1 MAVRPTFT
9 PGDTLTAANM
19 SALANSIIT
28 VNAQT
33 GTAYTPGTAQVG
45 QLTTLNN
52 SDAQTITIPA
62 NATTAFAIGDQLNFM
77 LLGTGT
83 ATFVAGGTAVI
94 RSAGGALKL
103 TTQYAVCT
111 VAKFDTDAWVMVGN
125 VTA

>member
-1 MAVRPTFT
+1 MAVRPTFS

-19 SALANSIIT
+19 NILANSLIT
-28 VNAQT
+28 INAQT

-52 SDAQTITIPA
+52 SAAQTITIPA

-77 LLGTGT
+77 NLSTGT

-94 RSAGGALKL
+94 RSAGSKLKL
-103 TTQYAVCT
+103 ADQYAVCT
-111 VAKFDTDAWVMVGN
+111 VLKIDIDAWVMVGN
-125 VTA
+125 VKA

>member
-1 MAVRPTFT
+1 MAVRPVFAT
-9 PGDTLTAANM
+9 GDTLTAVNLNTLA
-19 SALANSIIT
+19 SAVIS

-45 QLTTLNN
+45 QLTTINN
-52 SDAQTITIPA
+52 AAAISITIPA

-83 ATFVAGGTAVI
+83 ATFAAGGTAVI
-94 RSAGGALKL
+94 RSAGTKLKL

-111 VAKFDTDAWVMVGN
+111 VLKWDTDAWIMVGN

>member
-1 MAVRPTFT
+1 MAIRPTFT
-9 PGDTLTAANM
+9 PGDTLTAASM
-19 SALANSIIT
+19 SALSNSLIT

-45 QLTTLNN
+45 QLTTLIN
-52 SDAQTITIPA
+52 AAGGTVTIPA

-77 LLGTGT
+77 NLGTAT
-83 ATFVAGGTAVI
+83 YTFVAGGTAVI

-103 TTQYAVCT
+103 STQYAVCT
-111 VAKFDTDAWVMVGN
+111 VAKWDTDAWVMVGN

>member
-9 PGDTLTAANM
+9 PGDTLTAASM
-19 SALANSIIT
+19 SALSNSLIT

-45 QLTTLNN
+45 QLTTVIN
-52 SDAQTITIPA
+52 SAGGTITIPA

-77 LLGTGT
+77 NLGT
-83 ATFVAGGTAVI
+83 ATFTFTPGGTAVI
-94 RSAGGALKL
+94 RSAGSKLKL

-111 VAKFDTDAWVMVGN
+111 VLKWDTDAWIMVGN
-125 VTA
+125 VSA

>member
-1 MAVRPTFT
+1 MAVRPTFNT
-9 PGDTLTAANM
+9 GDTLTAANLNTLA
-19 SALANSIIT
+19 SAVIT

-52 SDAQTITIPA
+52 SAAQTITIPA

-94 RSAGGALKL
+94 RSAGSKLKL

-111 VAKFDTDAWVMVGN
+111 VLKWDTDAWVMVGN
-125 VTA
+125 VSA

>member
-1 MAVRPTFT
+1 MAVRPVFAT
-9 PGDTLTAANM
+9 GDTLTAANLNTLA
-19 SALANSIIT
+19 SAVIS

-45 QLTTLNN
+45 QLTTINN
-52 SDAQTITIPA
+52 AAAISITIPA

-83 ATFVAGGTAVI
+83 ATFAAGGTAVI
-94 RSAGGALKL
+94 RSAGSKLKL

-111 VAKFDTDAWVMVGN
+111 VLKWDTDAWIMVGN
-125 VTA
+125 VSA

>member
-1 MAVRPTFT
+1 MAVRPTFS
-9 PGDTLTAANM
+9 PGDTLTATAM
-19 SALANSIIT
+19 SALSNSLIT

-52 SDAQTITIPA
+52 AAAQTITIPA

-77 LLGTGT
+77 NLSTGT

-94 RSAGGALKL
+94 RSAGTKLKL
-103 TTQYAVCT
+103 ADQYAVCT
-111 VAKFDTDAWVMVGN
+111 VLKIDTDAWVMVGN
-125 VTA
+125 VKA

>member
-1 MAVRPTFT
+1 MAVRPTFAT
-9 PGDTLTAANM
+9 GDTLTANNLNI
-19 SALANSIIT
+19 LASSIIT

-45 QLTTLNN
+45 QLTTINN
-52 SDAQTITIPA
+52 AAGGTVTIPA

-77 LLGTGT
+77 NLSTGT
-83 ATFVAGGTAVI
+83 VVFAPGGTAVI
-94 RSAGGALKL
+94 RSAGSKLKL

-111 VAKFDTDAWVMVGN
+111 VLKFDTDAWVMVGN

>member
-1 MAVRPTFT
+1 MAVRPTFS
-9 PGDTLTAANM
+9 PGDTLTAASM
-19 SALANSIIT
+19 SALSNSLISI
-28 VNAQT
+28 NAQT

-52 SDAQTITIPA
+52 AAAQTITIPA
-62 NATTAFAIGDQLNFM
+62 NASTAFAIGDQLNFM

-94 RSAGGALKL
+94 RSAGSKLKL

-111 VAKFDTDAWVMVGN
+111 VLKWDTDAWIMVGN
-125 VTA
+125 VSA